1 MDESHSLSTEQNCTL
16 IPYNNISSH
25 QAAVHGNS
33 NTPGVV
39 GVHYPHFA
47 MIYSNQDGQIAF
59 ESSSSIADPGRVI
72 FTPDIQERFAEL
84 VSPRSSTLASLPVT
98 TGPMRSERGRGVYTH
113 ISGRPRQKG
122 SWSPMSGSH
131 SPLIPCDWQLDQSR
145 RHRRNGRRRD
155 LRMPGSMTPDF
166 AYDTMSLPS
175 SSACVIRVDDEA
187 RLKKYYE
194 KAFDSFQQL
203 NCRVIAKAFIKL
215 VEPRKQVNYPYN
227 GRRASSS
234 PGGERRADPEMTK
247 PPWWPAGVT
256 HKEPDHLLKPERI
269 QLLIHILR
277 ELGES
282 HDVTAEKLRD
292 AGQDVRR
299 SISPPERLQILD
311 EVYSV
316 RHMEERYLR
325 GEISGDVLIPI
336 SQVNLVGPEF
346 ESSDGS
352 STPDSNVRNSEGGG
366 SSSWGMDSLT
376 GESVRCP
383 EATSD
388 GRSDGTTTGDP
399 QAVTYDHLMPERS
412 QSYSL
417 PYSNAPSL
425 PGAPSSTR
433 ASSFDSSVQYS
444 PRDYNSSTASSVMS
458 HEASPHPI
466 DLSPQNHR
474 PSFSTYLNQT
484 MLPSVPVT
492 TTVLWNPTLQ
502 ASAPSYQP
510 PY

>member
-1 MDESHSLSTEQNCTL
+1 
-16 IPYNNISSH
+16 
-25 QAAVHGNS
+25 
-33 NTPGVV
+33 
-39 GVHYPHFA
+39 

-59 ESSSSIADPGRVI
+59 ESSSSIADPGKAI

-84 VSPRSSTLASLPVT
+84 VSPRSSTLASLPGAVT
-98 TGPMRSERGRGVYTH
+98 SGPIRSERGRGGYSH
-113 ISGRPRQKG
+113 IPGRPRQKG
-122 SWSPMSGSH
+122 SWSPMSASPA
-131 SPLIPCDWQLDQSR
+131 PLIPCDWQFDQSR

-155 LRMPGSMTPDF
+155 LRMAGSMTPDF
-166 AYDTMSLPS
+166 DYNAMSLPS

-247 PPWWPAGVT
+247 PPWWPVGVT
-256 HKEPDHLLKPERI
+256 HKEPDHLLKPGTICKQLRYDGQVADKDPERI

-325 GEISGDVLIPI
+325 GEICEYSAKLLRNALETDCFAAGDVLIPI
-336 SQVNLVGPEF
+336 SQVSLVGPEF
-346 ESSDGS
+346 ETSDGS
-352 STPDSNVRNSEGGG
+352 STPDSQIRKSEVGDGGG
-366 SSSWGMDSLT
+366 SPWGMDSLT
-376 GESVRCP
+376 MERVRGQEP
-383 EATSD
+383 ASD
-388 GRSDGTTTGDP
+388 GRSDGTTT
-399 QAVTYDHLMPERS
+399 AVTYDHLMPERS
-412 QSYSL
+412 QSFSL

-433 ASSFDSSVQYS
+433 ASSFDSNIQYS
-444 PRDYNSSTASSVMS
+444 PRDYNSSTASSVIS
-458 HEASPHPI
+458 PETSPHSI

-484 MLPSVPVT
+484 LLPSVPVT
-492 TTVLWNPTLQ
+492 TSVLWNPTLH
-502 ASAPSYQP
+502 ASAPSYQS

>member
-1 MDESHSLSTEQNCTL
+1 
-16 IPYNNISSH
+16 
-25 QAAVHGNS
+25 
-33 NTPGVV
+33 
-39 GVHYPHFA
+39 
-47 MIYSNQDGQIAF
+47 
-59 ESSSSIADPGRVI
+59 
-72 FTPDIQERFAEL
+72 
-84 VSPRSSTLASLPVT
+84 
-98 TGPMRSERGRGVYTH
+98 
-113 ISGRPRQKG
+113 
-122 SWSPMSGSH
+122 
-131 SPLIPCDWQLDQSR
+131 
-145 RHRRNGRRRD
+145 
-155 LRMPGSMTPDF
+155 MPGSMTPEF
-166 AYDTMSLPS
+166 GYDTMNLPS
-175 SSACVIRVDDEA
+175 SSACVILVDDET

-215 VEPRKQVNYPYN
+215 VAPRKQVNYPYN

-282 HDVTAEKLRD
+282 HGVTAEKLRD

-325 GEISGDVLIPI
+325 GEMSGDVLIPI

-352 STPDSNVRNSEGGG
+352 STPDSNVRNSESGGP
-366 SSSWGMDSLT
+366 SSWGMGSLT
-376 GESVRCP
+376 TESVQGQ
-383 EATSD
+383 EAGGSD
-388 GRSDGTTTGDP
+388 GRSDGTTRADA
-399 QAVTYDHLMPERS
+399 QAATYDHLMPERS
-412 QSYSL
+412 QSYNL

-433 ASSFDSSVQYS
+433 ASSFDSSIQYS
-444 PRDYNSSTASSVMS
+444 SREYNSSATSSIMS
-458 HEASPHPI
+458 QETSPHSI
-466 DLSPQNHR
+466 
-474 PSFSTYLNQT
+474 
-484 MLPSVPVT
+484 
-492 TTVLWNPTLQ
+492 
-502 ASAPSYQP
+502 
-510 PY
+510 

>member
-16 IPYNNISSH
+16 IPYNSISSH
-25 QAAVHGNS
+25 QTAVHGHS

-59 ESSSSIADPGRVI
+59 ESSSSIADPGKAI

-98 TGPMRSERGRGVYTH
+98 SGPIRSERGRGGYSH
-113 ISGRPRQKG
+113 IPGRPRQKG
-122 SWSPMSGSH
+122 SWSPMSASPA
-131 SPLIPCDWQLDQSR
+131 PLIPCDWQFDQSR

-155 LRMPGSMTPDF
+155 LRMAGSMTPDF
-166 AYDTMSLPS
+166 DYNAMTLPS

-247 PPWWPAGVT
+247 PPWWPVGVT

-336 SQVNLVGPEF
+336 SQVSLVGPEF
-346 ESSDGS
+346 ETSDGS
-352 STPDSNVRNSEGGG
+352 STPDSQIRKSEVGDGGG
-366 SSSWGMDSLT
+366 SPWGMDSLT
-376 GESVRCP
+376 MERVRGQEP
-383 EATSD
+383 ASD
-388 GRSDGTTTGDP
+388 GRSDGTTT
-399 QAVTYDHLMPERS
+399 AVTYDHLMPERS
-412 QSYSL
+412 QSFSL

-433 ASSFDSSVQYS
+433 ASSFDSNIQYS
-444 PRDYNSSTASSVMS
+444 PRDYNSSTASSVIS
-458 HEASPHPI
+458 PETSPHSI

-484 MLPSVPVT
+484 LLPSVPVT
-492 TTVLWNPTLQ
+492 TSVLWNPTLH
-502 ASAPSYQP
+502 ASAPSYQS